1 MNTLWIL
8 VTGETPYQR
17 IESLGDTSRLIL
29 VQNSLKLEDLLN
41 LLKCPFHLW
50 EDSTVLTSM
59 HSHLSLES
67 SHFLKSWKYLCT
79 HLYTHIHE
87 QVSEEKITWV
97 CMYNTVERILDSKL
111 DHLLPILRM
120 VGIFRQVSTF
130 LIRSQYSHYLK
141 KERNIKHVFFFIKNE
156 KNLQNIV
163 VTPRRIT
170 RMKRKKL
177 LSGGVAS
184 YKTVYITKFIIIP
197 NKNKSLK

>member
-1 MNTLWIL
+1 
-8 VTGETPYQR
+8 
-17 IESLGDTSRLIL
+17 
-29 VQNSLKLEDLLN
+29 
-41 LLKCPFHLW
+41 
-50 EDSTVLTSM
+50 
-59 HSHLSLES
+59 
-67 SHFLKSWKYLCT
+67 
-79 HLYTHIHE
+79 
-87 QVSEEKITWV
+87 
-97 CMYNTVERILDSKL
+97 MYNTVERILDSKL
-111 DHLLPILRM
+111 DYLLPILRM

-130 LIRSQYSHYLK
+130 LIKSQYSHYLK

-197 NKNKSLK
+197 NKSLK